1 MNRARVVLAIAIVA
15 ISVSSLRAHHSF
27 AAEFDAN
34 KPITLKGTVVKMD
47 WVNPHSWIHLDV
59 KNPDGTVTRWMIEGG
74 TPNTL
79 VRRGFT
85 KNSLLPGTEITIEGY
100 QAKNGANRAN
110 GADLIL
116 PDGKR
121 LFMGSS
127 GHRRAQRSRSRQ
139 SRARVRP
146 ESSPP
151 PATSRNQFSRSS
163 PAST

>member
-100 QAKNGANRAN
+100 QREERRQSRQRRG
-110 GADLIL
+110 
-116 PDGKR
+116 PDPARRQALVHG
-121 LFMGSS
+121 LL
-127 GHRRAQRSRSRQ
+127 GHRRAQRPRSW
-139 SRARVRP
+139 
-146 ESSPP
+146 
-151 PATSRNQFSRSS
+151 
-163 PAST
+163 

>member
-1 MNRARVVLAIAIVA
+1 MDRARVVLATAIVA
-15 ISVSSLRAHHSF
+15 LSVSSLRAHHSF

-34 KPITLKGTVVKMD
+34 KPVTLKGTVVKMD

-59 KNPDGTVTRWMIEGG
+59 KNSDGTVTRWMIEGG

-85 KNSLLPGTEITIEGY
+85 KASLQPGTEITIEGY

-127 GHRRAQRSRSRQ
+127 GTGAPKD
-139 SRARVRP
+139 P
-146 ESSPP
+146 E
-151 PATSRNQFSRSS
+151 ADK
-163 PAST
+163 

>member
-1 MNRARVVLAIAIVA
+1 MNRNRVVLAIAIAA
-15 ISVSSLRAHHSF
+15 ISVASLRAHHSF

-79 VRRGFT
+79 IRRGFT
-85 KNSLLPGTEITIEGY
+85 KNSLAPGTEITIEGY

-127 GHRRAQRSRSRQ
+127 GTGAPKD
-139 SRARVRP
+139 P
-146 ESSPP
+146 E
-151 PATSRNQFSRSS
+151 AGK
-163 PAST
+163 

>member
-1 MNRARVVLAIAIVA
+1 MDRVRVVAVTLIVVVVVA
-15 ISVSSLRAHHSF
+15 TSSLRAHHSF

-34 KPITLKGTVVKMD
+34 KPVTLKGTVVKMD

-85 KNSLLPGTEITIEGY
+85 KASLQPGTEITIEGY

-127 GHRRAQRSRSRQ
+127 GTGAPKD
-139 SRARVRP
+139 P
-146 ESSPP
+146 E
-151 PATSRNQFSRSS
+151 AEK
-163 PAST
+163 